1 MNKKVILKVF
11 VLIIIISIGNVKALA
26 NPYNEKGPYG
36 VNCTWY
42 TWKMANEKAGV
53 SLPGW
58 GNANTWYS
66 SASKAGYSVGSEAKN
81 NSIIVWNMTSYGHV
95 AYVEKVDGNTL
106 YVWDSED
113 NCIDEDDPE
122 YVECLKEAVDE
133 QSDRA
138 CFLKG
143 KPAACKYDVNE
154 YEVIG
159 YIYLSEARKEP
170 IKDVTEKK
178 ETKNVVKSNNNYLS
192 NIILSDGSIDF
203 NKDILEY
210 SIEVKEDVE
219 TIDVNATLEDNKAT
233 LFGNSTYQLN
243 VGQNDI
249 KIVVTAEDNT
259 KKEYVLHVL
268 RKSEDKEKAE
278 VVDENKDVKEEDN
291 KKVGEKKNYNLG
303 IVLGIVV
310 VFVVLGIVLIINILK
325 RRK

>member
-1 MNKKVILKVF
+1 MNKKVKKKVF
-11 VLIIIISIGNVKALA
+11 VLIIIISIGNVKALT

-66 SASKAGYSVGSEAKN
+66 SASKSGYSVGSEAKN

-95 AYVEKVDGNTL
+95 AYVEKVESNTL
-106 YVWDSED
+106 YVWDSEN

-143 KPAACKYDVNE
+143 KPAACKYYVNK

-170 IKDVTEKK
+170 IKEPAEKK
-178 ETKNVVKSNNNYLS
+178 EPKNVVKSNNNNLS
-192 NIILSDGSIDF
+192 NIVLSNGSIDF
-203 NKDILEY
+203 NKDIFEY
-210 SIEVKEDVE
+210 NVLVKEDVE
-219 TIDVNATLEDNKAT
+219 TIDVSATLEDNKAT
-233 LFGNSTYQLN
+233 LSGNGTYQLN
-243 VGQNDI
+243 VGQNEI

-259 KKEYVLHVL
+259 KKEYILHVL
-268 RKSEDKEKAE
+268 RKREDKVEE
-278 VVDENKDVKEEDN
+278 IIEENKDVKEDDN
-291 KKVGEKKNYNLG
+291 KKIVEKKNYNWG
-303 IVLGIVV
+303 IVLGISVAFVV
-310 VFVVLGIVLIINILK
+310 VGILLLIKILK
-325 RRK
+325 KRK